1 MEDDDERGRR
11 DEWDRVGVTDEASE
25 GVNRGLMSNEAM
37 GSEDVGTAG
46 STEATLRPEVSR
58 VLELGDDEVIIAT
71 EEEEARVV
79 AVVVTPP
86 ARPVDT
92 RGDDAVFSLSP
103 PLSYTKQSSQSC
115 TPRFVI
121 LRVCSPKGSGPESK
135 NICRKDSWSTC

>member
-11 DEWDRVGVTDEASE
+11 DDWNKVGVTDEASE

-46 STEATLRPEVSR
+46 TVEATLRPEVSR
-58 VLELGDDEVIIAT
+58 VLELDEDVLMIAT

-92 RGDDAVFSLSP
+92 RRDAVFSPSP
-103 PLSYTKQSSQSC
+103 PSSYTK
-115 TPRFVI
+115 
-121 LRVCSPKGSGPESK
+121 
-135 NICRKDSWSTC
+135 